1 MISEPGTDSVADGAA
16 TGTARMRTVRPLVS
30 SDITITAVPQ
40 FAPADPRSHLVAA
53 GPAGNPGR
61 YRITFVLA
69 VPGRQVAQEAIDFH
83 AAIERGDSLLA
94 VGDDTTSV
102 AVDLVSDDG
111 TETGIHMLVGINNQH
126 RLRDVSVEI
135 NADGFQQAAQVSYD
149 LIMPVI
155 SRWSFLA
162 DIAITTSAQM
172 VEELAT
178 GVISFEAPLVGVVK
192 EMPPIDGTT
201 DPDHRLLLG
210 SYREGLSS
218 AEPLWRALSFYKV
231 AEGVRYLRDGRRK
244 ERQRAGQPPIKLPS
258 ERIPAVP
265 EELRD
270 GSLDG
275 DSLATSMA
283 PYAGKK
289 FSKVLDDVRGD
300 LRNTIAHLEP
310 GKNPLA
316 HDQWQDVTRI
326 RQAIPTL
333 RWIARRLLF
342 AELALDSETN
352 DTSRVETSRTV
363 DELPRDHAA

>member
-1 MISEPGTDSVADGAA
+1 MGT
-16 TGTARMRTVRPLVS
+16 
-30 SDITITAVPQ
+30 
-40 FAPADPRSHLVAA
+40 
-53 GPAGNPGR
+53 GPAGNPGL

-69 VPGRQVAQEAIDFH
+69 VPGRQVTQEAIDFH

-102 AVDLVSDDG
+102 VVDLVSDDG
-111 TETGIHMLVGINNQH
+111 ADTGIHMLVGINEQH

-135 NADGFQQAAQVSYD
+135 NAEGFQQATQVSYD
-149 LIMPVI
+149 LVMPVI

-162 DIAITTSAQM
+162 DVAITTSAQV

-178 GVISFEAPLVGVVK
+178 GVISFQAPLVGAIK
-192 EMPPIDGTT
+192 EMPPIDGKT

-218 AEPLWRALSFYKV
+218 SEPLWRALSLYKV
-231 AEGVRYLRDGRRK
+231 AEGVRYLRECRRK
-244 ERQRAGQPPIKLPS
+244 ERQKTGQRPIKLPS
-258 ERIPAVP
+258 ERIPADP
-265 EELRD
+265 EEFRN

-283 PYAGKK
+283 PYAGNK
-289 FSKVLDDVRGD
+289 FTQVLDDIRGD
-300 LRNTIAHLEP
+300 LRNAIAHLEP

-326 RQAIPTL
+326 RQTTPTL
-333 RWIARRLLF
+333 RWIARRLLL
-342 AELALDSETN
+342 AELELVSETD
-352 DTSRVETSRTV
+352 DTSRAETS
-363 DELPRDHAA
+363 